1 MEFTTPESAA
11 AATAAPPA
19 WQRNFVDLEREH
31 GFEPLRVEGT
41 IPELLRGTLYRV
53 GPSLFSDQG
62 RRYGHWFDGDGAVT
76 AVRFEDGRA
85 QGAVR
90 LVQSAIL
97 RKERASHRALSGG
110 YGSLPPGGLL
120 RRLRAARA
128 AKNVANI
135 SIMLW
140 QGRLFALWEGGRPTE
155 LAPDDLATIGE
166 DDLGGVI
173 LQTFSAHAH
182 RVPSRHAA
190 FNFGVRYGRHTSLD
204 LFELPDDGPARRL
217 ATLQLAG
224 ATMIHDF
231 IATKRHLVFFAPPL
245 RLALAPFMLG
255 REAYGD
261 ALRWKPEVGTEVLV
275 VPIDRPEEPIRF
287 TAEPFYQWH
296 FANAWDEGETVVL
309 DLVRMPDFR
318 SNVWLGQL
326 PVAAPSWEWDG
337 RYTRATLDLR
347 TRKASFDTALG
358 VACEFPRIAG
368 RALTDPHRFV
378 YLAAASGDEAA
389 HGLFDRLARFDVGSG
404 RLETVS
410 LGPDTY
416 PSEPV
421 FVRDRAGAAEDDG
434 WVLSLV
440 YDGRAHSSHVAV
452 LDARHVSDGPVARAH
467 LGHAVPFT
475 FHGQFA
481 PLAPH

>member
-1 MEFTTPESAA
+1 MQLTTPESAA
-11 AATAAPPA
+11 AVTHPA
-19 WQRNFVDLEREH
+19 WRGNFVDLDREH

-53 GPSLFSDQG
+53 GPSLFSAQG
-62 RRYGHWFDGDGAVT
+62 RHYGHWFDGDGAVT
-76 AVRFEDGRA
+76 AVHFEDGGA
-85 QGAVR
+85 HGAVR
-90 LVQSAIL
+90 LVQSDVLQA
-97 RKERASHRALSGG
+97 ERLAHRALAGG
-110 YGSLPPGGLL
+110 YGTPPPGGLL
-120 RRLRAARA
+120 RRMRGARA
-128 AKNVANI
+128 SKNVANI
-135 SIMLW
+135 SMMLW

-155 LAPDDLATIGE
+155 LAADDLATIGE

-173 LQTFSAHAH
+173 LQTFSAHPH
-182 RVPSRHAA
+182 RVPSRHAT

-204 LFELPDDGPARRL
+204 LFELPDGGPARRL

-231 IATKRHLVFFAPPL
+231 IATERHLVFFAPPL
-245 RLALAPFMLG
+245 RLALPSFLLG

-261 ALRWKPEVGTEVLV
+261 ALRWSPEVGTEVLV
-275 VPIDRPEEPIRF
+275 VPIDRPEEPVRF

-296 FANAWDEGETVVL
+296 FANAWDEGERVVL
-309 DLVRMPDFR
+309 ELVRMADFR
-318 SNVWLGQL
+318 SNAWLGRL
-326 PVAAPSWEWDG
+326 PVAVPSWEWDG

-347 TRKASFDTALG
+347 TRIASFDTALD
-358 VACEFPRIAG
+358 VACEFPRVAG
-368 RALTDPHRFV
+368 RALTRRHRLV
-378 YLAAASGDEAA
+378 YLATASSPEAA
-389 HGLFDRLARFDVGSG
+389 RGLFDQLARFDVESG

-434 WVLSLV
+434 WILSLV

-452 LDARHVSDGPVARAH
+452 LDARHVSDGPVARAD
-467 LGHAVPFT
+467 LGHPVPFT

-481 PLAPH
+481 PMATH

>member
-1 MEFTTPESAA
+1 MQLTTPESGAVV
-11 AATAAPPA
+11 TVTRPA
-19 WQRNFVDLEREH
+19 WQGNFVDLDREH

-53 GPSLFSDQG
+53 GPSLFSAQG
-62 RRYGHWFDGDGAVT
+62 RRYGHWFDGDGAVS

-85 QGAVR
+85 EGAVR
-90 LVQSAIL
+90 LVQSAML
-97 RKERASHRALSGG
+97 REERAAHRALSGG
-110 YGSLPPGGLL
+110 YGTLPPGGFV
-120 RRLRAARA
+120 RRLRGARA

-135 SIMLW
+135 SIMAW

-155 LAPDDLATIGE
+155 LRPDDLATIGE
-166 DDLGGVI
+166 DDLGGAI
-173 LQTFSAHAH
+173 LQTFSAHPH
-182 RVPSRHAA
+182 RVPSRHATYD
-190 FNFGVRYGRHTSLD
+190 FGVRYGRHTSLD
-204 LFELPDDGPARRL
+204 LFELPDGGPARRL
-217 ATLQLAG
+217 ATLRLAG

-231 IATKRHLVFFAPPL
+231 IVTKRFLVFLAPPL
-245 RLALAPFMLG
+245 RLALAPFLLG

-261 ALRWKPEVGTEVLV
+261 ALRWRPEVGTEVLV

-296 FANAWDEGETVVL
+296 FANAWDDGDRVVL

-318 SNVWLGQL
+318 SNAWLGRL
-326 PVAAPSWEWDG
+326 PFAVPSWEWDG

-347 TRKASFDTALG
+347 ARTASFESALG
-358 VACEFPRIAG
+358 VPCEFPRVAG
-368 RALTDPHRFV
+368 RALTLPHRFV
-378 YLAAASGDEAA
+378 YLAAASSPEAA
-389 HGLFDRLARFDVGSG
+389 RGPFDQLARLDVESG

-440 YDGRAHSSHVAV
+440 YDGRARSSHFAV

-467 LGHAVPFT
+467 LNHPVPFT
-475 FHGQFA
+475 FHGQFVPA
-481 PLAPH
+481 ETH